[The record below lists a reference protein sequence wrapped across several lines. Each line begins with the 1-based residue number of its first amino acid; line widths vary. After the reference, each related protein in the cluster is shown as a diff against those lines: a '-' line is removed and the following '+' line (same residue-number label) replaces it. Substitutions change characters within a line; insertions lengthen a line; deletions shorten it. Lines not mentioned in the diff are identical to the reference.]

1 MGKEYA
7 RLLSLF
13 HILVSNIFKR
23 EGIKLHIEIS
33 IYVVWDFLQKIKRI
47 IDGCV
52 LTIDVSNVINRLLG
66 NAA

>member
-13 HILVSNIFKR
+13 HILESNIFKG
-23 EGIKLHIEIS
+23 EGIKLHIKIS
-33 IYVVWDFLQKIKRI
+33 IFFVWDFLQKIKRI

-52 LTIDVSNVINRLLG
+52 LTIDVSNVINMLLG